1 MSRLVSRLIPLPQK
15 HNILMSI
22 KAKVTTQNT
31 INAQVNPNKKIIPKQ
46 VSSGGGGAAL
56 TDGDGIT
63 DFHYTGTT
71 PKTVSVDD
79 TVLRTTGDQTIEGTK
94 TFTDTGL
101 NQLSDVAITN
111 ASEDDLIKFNGT
123 TSKFI
128 NTNIMDGGN
137 F

>member
-1 MSRLVSRLIPLPQK
+1 
-15 HNILMSI
+15 MSI

-31 INAQVNPNKKIIPKQ
+31 INAQVNPDKKIIPKQ

-71 PKTVSVDD
+71 PKTISVDD
-79 TVLRTTGDQTIEGTK
+79 TVVRTTGNQTIEGTK

-101 NQLSDVAITN
+101 NQLNDVAIT
-111 ASEDDLIKFNGT
+111 SPGGDDLIKYNGT

-128 NTNIMDGGN
+128 NSDSMDGGN

>member
-15 HNILMSI
+15 HNILMSM

>member
-1 MSRLVSRLIPLPQK
+1 MILLLQK

-31 INAQVNPNKKIIPKQ
+31 INAQVNPDKKIIPKQ
-46 VSSGGGGAAL
+46 VSSGGGGAPL
-56 TDGDGIT
+56 TDGDGISDVT
-63 DFHYTGTT
+63 YTGTS
-71 PKTVSVDD
+71 PKTISVDD
-79 TVLRTTGDQTIEGTK
+79 TVARTTGDQTIEGTK

-101 NQLSDVAITN
+101 NQLNDVTIT
-111 ASEDDLIKFNGT
+111 SVGEDDLIKYNGT

-128 NTNIMDGGN
+128 NSDSMDGGN